1 MSEQPREFVRF
12 VVGLTEAGAMEIRQ
26 KAMAACDP
34 ESPHYGEY
42 LSTKELM
49 ALAAPNAE
57 ALAKCK
63 AWFKSKGFKVYDKLF
78 EIDAPQVFAAFGRV
92 ELCEKHF
99 PGLLQDGAVVSHA
112 EWYLPGD
119 IAGFVKQLLVNVVT
133 FDGDSRMERSRKPA
147 RLKDKAKNSDD
158 DGAKY
163 TPKGYL
169 SQGGVTPA
177 DIAAIYEFPEQWT
190 GKGET
195 IVLLATSVPSLADV
209 EAFWKRHGIVRDLPE
224 IVDYPGAAFTRSAAG
239 PKVAAL
245 EVTMDV
251 QWLGAMAPGA
261 KIIVLNVD
269 ATWASD
275 IWSATLGW
283 ALAQGDPTIMVSTFT
298 TPAGRYYEQ
307 NGRRPFTDLMGGA
320 NAKGL
325 TVVAATGDWGVYD
338 GRPSVSYTPP
348 TASFKEQVCDAAWPS
363 SVFPASQPSVLT
375 VGGTMITHRAPLT
388 EVGWSGLPPPDPRLQ
403 REIAMS
409 RLASSGGFCDMMAM
423 PPWQKRAVLDRKVY
437 SRGSNMP
444 AVTPY
449 GRAYPDVSL
458 MAQGPT
464 VMTPDGELVALGYHA
479 IFEGTDINY
488 AGGTSLAAPIW
499 GAIIARWNEARRSE
513 GLPRVGMVNP
523 LLYKLAEEDPS
534 VFRNIAHGSADVEL
548 KIVNSDNDVATYRI
562 AGYEAGSGWDPV
574 TGLGVP
580 RVRALIES
588 KVGRIGGKA
597 ASEGPKRRAKA
608 NGDKAEGEAPKSE
621 KAPSSR
627 KGKGAKKAEEP
638 KGAKKADGPKSAK
651 KADGPKSATPAARRR
666 AKAEAVT

>member
-1 MSEQPREFVRF
+1 MSEGPREFVRF
-12 VVGLTEAGAMEIRQ
+12 VVGLTEAGAMEIR
-26 KAMAACDP
+26 KRAMAASDP
-34 ESPHYGEY
+34 DSPRYGDY
-42 LSTKELM
+42 LSTAEL
-49 ALAAPNAE
+49 LSYAAPDPA

-63 AWFKSKGFKVYDKLF
+63 AWFKSKGFTVYDKLF

-92 ELCEKHF
+92 ELAEKHF
-99 PGLLQDGAVVSHA
+99 PGLLQDGSVVSHA

-133 FDGDSRMERSRKPA
+133 FDGDSRMQRSRKPG
-147 RLKDKAKNSDD
+147 RGKGKGDDKASP
-158 DGAKY
+158 AHEEQP
-163 TPKGYL
+163 TPAVKGNFAH
-169 SQGGVTPA
+169 GGVTPA
-177 DIAAIYEFPEQWT
+177 DIAEIYEFPAEWT

-195 IVLLATSVPSLADV
+195 IVLLATSVPSIDDL
-209 EAFWKRHGIVRDLPE
+209 EAFWKRHGIQRALPE
-224 IVDYPGAAFTRSAAG
+224 IVDYPGPAFTRGAAV
-239 PKVAAL
+239 PKVASL

-261 KIIVLNVD
+261 RIIVLNID
-269 ATWASD
+269 ASWASD
-275 IWSATLGW
+275 LWSATLGW
-283 ALAQGDPTIMVSTFT
+283 ALAQGDATIMVSTFT
-298 TPAGRYYEQ
+298 TPAGRYYEA
-307 NGRRPFTDLMGGA
+307 NGRRTFTDLMGGA
-320 NAKGL
+320 TAKGL
-325 TVVAATGDWGVYD
+325 TVVAASGDWGVYD
-338 GRPSVSYTPP
+338 GRPSVGYMPP
-348 TASFKEQVCDAAWPS
+348 TATFKEQVCDAAWPS

-409 RLASSGGFCDMMAM
+409 RLASSGGFCDQMSM
-423 PPWQKRAVLDRKVY
+423 PPWQKSAVLERKVY

-464 VMTPDGELVALGYHA
+464 VMGPDGELVALGYHA

-499 GAIIARWNEARRSE
+499 GAIIARWNEARRAE

-523 LLYKLAEEDPS
+523 LLYKLAAEDPS

-562 AGYEAGSGWDPV
+562 AGYEAASGWDPV

-580 RVRALIES
+580 RVGALIES
-588 KVGRIGGKA
+588 QVGRIGAPAKA
-597 ASEGPKRRAKA
+597 AGPKRRAKA
-608 NGDKAEGEAPKSE
+608 KAAEVVEEAPKSE
-621 KAPSSR
+621 EPARSKPKAKETKQEAKP
-627 KGKGAKKAEEP
+627 AKK
-638 KGAKKADGPKSAK
+638 
-651 KADGPKSATPAARRR
+651 RR
-666 AKAEAVT
+666 AKAEAAS